1 MTVKLIL
8 FIGPMFGAREETYIK
23 HHNRTYKCIFTQQEI
38 VGLATA
44 IIMKP
49 DIIICQKNLKLI
61 TTDYMKYKLSY
72 GVKNKNCRL
81 FIVNDNIKKIF
92 IS

>member
-1 MTVKLIL
+1 
-8 FIGPMFGAREETYIK
+8 MFGAREAIYIK
-23 HHNRTYKCIFTQQEI
+23 HHNRTYKCIFVQQEI

-44 IIMKP
+44 ITMKP

-61 TTDYMKYKLSY
+61 TTDYMKYKVSY
-72 GVKNKNCRL
+72 CVKNKNCRL